1 MNLFELFAKI
11 SVDDSDF
18 KKSMEN
24 AKKVSKNVAKAM
36 QELQTPLDKVKS
48 GFNAIAHPIETAKK
62 GFEYL
67 KNKVESV
74 RHPIETFKAKVQ
86 ESSTALESQRNKL
99 SVLAAVYDSAQKK
112 VDELTKEFNKSA
124 KESGTSSK
132 KTQELAEKL
141 KEAESEAANA
151 KKEMD
156 DFAESVSKAG
166 KNSGSAKDK
175 IAGLVGGL
183 GKVES
188 GLGTAV
194 ATAAKVGAAA
204 VGAAAAGIAA
214 LTKSA
219 VSNYAEYE
227 QLAGGAQKIF
237 DQIEYSKIL
246 NDANNA
252 YKILGLSANQYLS
265 IMNDVG
271 ATFAATMGDEAGYE
285 TAKTGLKA
293 ISDYAS
299 GTGKNVGD
307 LPQKFTLITRS
318 TASYQSIADQFSG
331 ILPATSAGFLEQ
343 AQAAGFLSDKYT
355 QLTEVPLAEYQA
367 AVSKMLKKGVA
378 DLNLENNTM
387 EEAFSTLS
395 GSLAMAKGAWSN
407 LVTGIANDSADLD
420 VLVGNF
426 VESVGAVATN
436 LIPKIG
442 TALNGTSKLV
452 RDLIPVIL
460 HEIPVLIEENLPILA
475 ESAISI
481 IQSLVDGISKNR
493 EMLMTTAFETIAYL
507 ANSLISM
514 LPQIVRLGL
523 DLIVSLGNGI
533 SDSLPELIP
542 TVIDV
547 ALQIV
552 DTLTDPATLKN
563 LLDGAMAIITSIANY
578 LIRPDVINMLLG
590 AAIDVVKK
598 LATFLIDNLSPLLNA
613 AIEIIMALVDYILE
627 PDNLAKLVE
636 TAIELVVTIAG
647 ALGGAAG
654 ELVRAAEQLI
664 LKIIEKF
671 KETDWKELGRNLV
684 DGFKR
689 GIQNAWSNLKDWFK
703 CLFGD
708 LIGIAKKILGI
719 ASPSKVF
726 KKIGGFTAEGFGVG
740 FEDEFAH
747 VKDDMED
754 ALNFEDASVGI
765 NASIRKVGAGSN
777 VGAFGGTSI
786 GNVTINIDGAK
797 YSDENSLAEAIAE
810 ALQNMTGR
818 REAVYA

>member
-1 MNLFELFAKI
+1 MNLFELYAKI
-11 SVDDSDF
+11 SVDDTNF

-24 AKKVSKNVAKAM
+24 AQKVSKNVANAM
-36 QELQTPLDKVKS
+36 KELQSPLDKAKS
-48 GFNAIAHPIETAKK
+48 RFEAIKHPVENAKEK
-62 GFEYL
+62 FEKL
-67 KNKVESV
+67 KNSVEKS
-74 RHPIETFKAKVQ
+74 RHPIENFKNKVA
-86 ESSTALESQRNKL
+86 ESSAALETNRNKL
-99 SVLAAVYDSAQKK
+99 SVLASSYDSAKKK

-124 KESGTSSK
+124 KENGITNQ
-132 KTQELAEKL
+132 KTQELAKNLNEAE
-141 KEAESEAANA
+141 KEAEEA
-151 KKEMD
+151 KKELD
-156 DFAESVSKAG
+156 DYAASVSKAG
-166 KNSGSAKDK
+166 KNSDSASNGIGKFASKLGD
-175 IAGLVGGL
+175 GL
-183 GKVES
+183 K
-188 GLGTAV
+188 
-194 ATAAKVGAAA
+194 TAAKIGTAA

-237 DQIEYSKIL
+237 DQIDYSKIL

-307 LPQKFTLITRS
+307 LSQKFTLITRS

-420 VLVGNF
+420 MLVGNF

-442 TALNGTSKLV
+442 AALNGASKLA
-452 RDLIPVIL
+452 RDLIPVIVQ
-460 HEIPVLIEENLPILA
+460 EIQVLIEENLPILSEA
-475 ESAISI
+475 AISI
-481 IQSLVDGISKNR
+481 IKSLLDGISKNK
-493 EMLMTTAFETIAYL
+493 EMLMATAFETIAYL

-514 LPQIVRLGL
+514 LPQIARLGL
-523 DLIVSLGNGI
+523 DLIVSLENGI

-542 TVIDV
+542 TIIDV
-547 ALQIV
+547 VLQIV
-552 DTLTDPATLKN
+552 DTLTDPETLKN
-563 LLDGAMAIITSIANY
+563 LLDGSMAIITSIANY
-578 LIRPDVINMLLG
+578 LVQPDVINMLLD

-647 ALGGAAG
+647 ALVGADG
-654 ELVRAAEQLI
+654 ELAKAAERLI

-684 DGFKR
+684 DGFKK

-703 CLFGD
+703 GLFGD

-726 KKIGGFTAEGFGVG
+726 KKIGGFTAKGFGVG
-740 FEDEFAH
+740 FEDEFAK
-747 VKDDMED
+747 VKGDMED
-754 ALNFEDASVGI
+754 AMDFDDVSVGI
-765 NASIRKVGAGSN
+765 NSSIRKVGAGAAG
-777 VGAFGGTSI
+777 GAFGGTSI
-786 GNVTINIDGAK
+786 GNVIINIDGAK
-797 YSDENSLAEAIAE
+797 YSDEQSLAEAIAE
-810 ALQNMTGR
+810 ALQNMTDR
-818 REAVYA
+818 RTAVYA